1 MSNLG
6 TDVGRA
12 PGVTENGF
20 RWVEGRTALVLFLL
34 RGLRQPRGKL
44 PYWSG
49 YGENISA
56 LVGSNTPLAEISRRV
71 ERQLRKSERVKD
83 ARVIA
88 SQEGDGS
95 ILLTCVITDE
105 DGPFPFVMSATQA
118 GLRLASIQ
126 GKNA

>member
-20 RWVEGRTALVLFLL
+20 RWVNGREALVLFLL

-44 PYWSG
+44 PYWKG
-49 YGENISA
+49 YGDNISA

-83 ARVIA
+83 VRVIA

-95 ILLTCVITDE
+95 VLLTCVIADE

-118 GLRLASIQ
+118 SLKLLSIQ
-126 GKNA
+126 GENA

>member
-20 RWVEGRTALVLFLL
+20 QWVEGRTALVLFLL

-44 PYWSG
+44 PYWKG
-49 YGENISA
+49 YGDSISA

-83 ARVIA
+83 VRVIA

-95 ILLTCVITDE
+95 VLLTCVIADE

-118 GLRLASIQ
+118 NLKLLSIQ
-126 GKNA
+126 GENA